1 MRGMHKNPDRFIDGV
16 VAHMQVFFCDPSLGT
31 QIKIKVSSSL
41 VIFYG
46 VSDFIIFQTTG
57 KNTYHKGKKLHALD
71 ENFELK
77 ALQNWIRK
85 TAYQNANLWVVFSNT
100 NKDGVMGK
108 AFIGTLC
115 KDQQENFPLPISFS
129 EFVRGK
135 GQSKKRKYLCPFC
148 INCIVFQTFC
158 LYLVLLAKTALHEV
172 GHNMGLHHKGRNGHC
187 CKHCKNSFKGNG
199 GMIKVGLPR
208 GQVWTD
214 RNKDDFYYHFL
225 KVTEKQGRKWCLP
238 GIVF

>member
-108 AFIGTLC
+108 AFIG
-115 KDQQENFPLPISFS
+115 
-129 EFVRGK
+129 RGDSAK
-135 GQSKKRKYLCPFC
+135 EKVPGLRGVPFFR
-148 INCIVFQTFC
+148 V
-158 LYLVLLAKTALHEV
+158 
-172 GHNMGLHHKGRNGHC
+172 
-187 CKHCKNSFKGNG
+187 
-199 GMIKVGLPR
+199 
-208 GQVWTD
+208 
-214 RNKDDFYYHFL
+214 DFYCIFGRFGKMTHLVNFKKCRGSSPGCPGWCGAPVYWNSL
-225 KVTEKQGRKWCLP
+225 QGSTRKFSTADIIFRICK
-238 GIVF
+238 G